1 MLRQLQQ
8 PPYGELD
15 MFRQVS
21 THVLNSICRV
31 KTAPNAHSSR
41 KELGTITRRS
51 SDSVQEFNLSVITQ
65 DLGEELKYIDSAT
78 YDAHSTKKGAG
89 DSVKRVEHFKLCPNA
104 LEIDAKSTEIQ
115 TTQIESVTPLYKHR
129 SDQTTKAAEYIQSV
143 TRLCKQS

>member
-1 MLRQLQQ
+1 MLRQFQQ

-31 KTAPNAHSSR
+31 KTAPNAHNSR
-41 KELGTITRRS
+41 KELGTITRRT

-89 DSVKRVEHFKLCPNA
+89 DSVKRVEHFKLCPNT
-104 LEIDAKSTEIQ
+104 LEIVKRYVGEDTTLHPALTDEVGSRALKSAT
-115 TTQIESVTPLYKHR
+115 
-129 SDQTTKAAEYIQSV
+129 
-143 TRLCKQS
+143 